1 MVYRVRATQP
11 PKPNNNN
18 VVKLGIGL
26 AGVLALMAISQ
37 LFKFD
42 EFDIIISS
50 NEPLA
55 AIISSSIIV
64 ALVASAEIFALPF
77 LLRMRISPA
86 LRVFSMFLGWL
97 VALFWLY
104 RAVLIPVVTG
114 DVIEVGM
121 FGGILS
127 DMPQLIY
134 SIVATLIAVVVLVVT
149 IGMWPIAKHRAPDR
163 D

>member
-11 PKPNNNN
+11 PKPKNNY

-26 AGVLALMAISQ
+26 AGVLTFMAVSQ
-37 LFKFD
+37 LFQFD

-55 AIISSSIIV
+55 AIINSSIIV
-64 ALVASAEIFALPF
+64 ALVTSAEIFALPF

-86 LRVFSMFLGWL
+86 LRVFSMFLGWS

-104 RAVLIPVVTG
+104 RAILLPVVTG
-114 DVIEVGM
+114 DVIEVGLL
-121 FGGILS
+121 GSILS
-127 DMPQLIY
+127 DIPQLIY
-134 SIVATLIAVVVLVVT
+134 SIVATLIAIAVLIVT
-149 IGMWPIAKHRAPDR
+149 IGMWPIAKRRAR
-163 D
+163 

>member
-11 PKPNNNN
+11 PKPKNNY

-26 AGVLALMAISQ
+26 AGVLTFMAVSQ
-37 LFKFD
+37 LFQFD

-55 AIISSSIIV
+55 AIINSSIIV
-64 ALVASAEIFALPF
+64 ALVTSAEIFALPF

-86 LRVFSMFLGWL
+86 LRVFSMFLGWS

-104 RAVLIPVVTG
+104 RAVLLPVVTG
-114 DVIEVGM
+114 DVIEVGLL
-121 FGGILS
+121 GSILS
-127 DMPQLIY
+127 DIPQLIY
-134 SIVATLIAVVVLVVT
+134 SIVATLIAIAVLIVT
-149 IGMWPIAKHRAPDR
+149 IGMWPIAKRRAR
-163 D
+163 